1 MKISEM
7 TISQRPREK
16 AILYGID
23 SLSDHELLMLV
34 LRHGNSKTNVSQI
47 ALDVLKYSEGLSK
60 LHRMES

>member
-34 LRHGNSKTNVSQI
+34 VRHGNSMKIPVGTKAVP
-47 ALDVLKYSEGLSK
+47 ALI
-60 LHRMES
+60 